1 MNKSD
6 IHFLKN
12 EKPLN
17 YKGFFLRNSNR
28 TSLSKPRPKVKK
40 NLHNVLPT
48 LYFYVTIKDNI

>member
-12 EKPLN
+12 EKSLN

-28 TSLSKPRPKVKK
+28 TSLSKPRPSVKK
-40 NLHNVLPT
+40 
-48 LYFYVTIKDNI
+48 Y